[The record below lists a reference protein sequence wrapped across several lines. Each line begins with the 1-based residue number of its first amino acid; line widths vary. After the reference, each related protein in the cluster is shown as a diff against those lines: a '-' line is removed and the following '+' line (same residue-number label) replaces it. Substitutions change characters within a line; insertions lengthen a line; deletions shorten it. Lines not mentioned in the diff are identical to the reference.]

1 MKRRQLADKQQTSD
15 APVYTLPGF
24 RPGSCLSADSQ
35 LGRFK
40 PVQRPGTPNVKPVGT
55 SAAPGMRTTS
65 AAVTAFANLHK
76 PTSAPEGP
84 GLSVSS
90 ALAAAAAYKTAA
102 AVAHQLAVTA
112 VAKSESKRVE
122 IPDRAGIRPTALP
135 STELSDSDDSGW
147 SLLDSD
153 SSLESCS
160 NAAAGV
166 EQSQLVYT
174 PGTVGRRCLQI
185 SEALQHAG
193 NNHDASMTT
202 RQKLSGATTIISSP
216 NNSLGRPH
224 SYTTNGTDRH
234 IGGNTLVCISSKGQA
249 THSGQQQW
257 MQEPLMQQ
265 SSEIMHWLGMDNMW
279 FEETFLPLAESSVQS
294 CI

>member
-1 MKRRQLADKQQTSD
+1 
-15 APVYTLPGF
+15 
-24 RPGSCLSADSQ
+24 
-35 LGRFK
+35 
-40 PVQRPGTPNVKPVGT
+40 
-55 SAAPGMRTTS
+55 MRTTS
-65 AAVTAFANLHK
+65 AAVTAFTNLHK

-90 ALAAAAAYKTAA
+90 ASAAAAAYKTAA
-102 AVAHQLAVTA
+102 AIARVTA
-112 VAKSESKRVE
+112 VSKSESKRIE
-122 IPDRAGIRPTALP
+122 IPDRAGIRAIALP

-160 NAAAGV
+160 NAAAGD

-174 PGTVGRRCLQI
+174 PGTVSRRCSQI
-185 SEALQHAG
+185 NEALQHAG
-193 NNHDASMTT
+193 NSHDASITT
-202 RQKLSGATTIISSP
+202 RQKLSGATTISSSL

-224 SYTTNGTDRH
+224 SHTTNGTDSH
-234 IGGNTLVCISSKGQA
+234 IGGNTLICISSKGQA
-249 THSGQQQW
+249 IHSGHQQW
-257 MQEPLMQQ
+257 IQEPLMQQ

-279 FEETFLPLAESSVQS
+279 FEETFLPVAESSVQS